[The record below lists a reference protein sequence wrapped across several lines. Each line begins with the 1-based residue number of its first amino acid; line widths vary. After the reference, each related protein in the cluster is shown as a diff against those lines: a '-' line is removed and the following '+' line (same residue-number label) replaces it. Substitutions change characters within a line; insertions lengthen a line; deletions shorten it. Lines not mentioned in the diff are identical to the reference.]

1 MRRSPFPLRGTTAP
15 GPARPVITVEY
26 DTPPEPLPSLV
37 ATPRNS
43 PATPNATHDDRRPL
57 ATAGEKPASRED
69 APLLGPARGGAPLAP
84 SFVTGQSA
92 LPLSM
97 VLNGV
102 SEAVQDAW
110 PIPVWVEA
118 EVAKWRPHGS
128 GHIYLELVE
137 RNAAGQEQ
145 AKANARIWAA
155 HAARLVQRF
164 EVSTGE
170 RLRDG
175 IRSQW
180 RVKPEFSPR
189 YGFGLTIDDIRPVW
203 TPGAHERKKQAIR
216 ERLQAEGLWDRQRSW
231 APPAVITRIGVVAPF
246 DAAGWG
252 DFASEAQR
260 WEAVGLVRTYL
271 RTATFEGDKTSAS
284 VSAALAAFAREQ
296 EACRQASGRP
306 AYDLV
311 VVLRGGGAKTAL
323 AWMDDDA
330 IVRAIASFPGPVWSA
345 IGHEQDEGLP
355 DEVASWSAHTPSKAA
370 QKIWDTLVQETTRA
384 AQAWGDIVTA
394 VKHRPQQLEQAVD
407 HQWASMQQDARQ
419 RLTQMEQGVA
429 HRWDALCRE
438 SQARVDRLG
447 EHVDDLVR
455 EVVGLGPSATLARG
469 YVLVQDAEGRLVRS
483 AVQEA
488 PAPWTLRWADGERQ
502 VQPQPSSNVPVEP
515 DSPAKT
521 SPSSSSLP

>member
-1 MRRSPFPLRGTTAP
+1 MRRSPFPLRGTTPP

-26 DTPPEPLPSLV
+26 DSPPDPLPSLV
-37 ATPRNS
+37 ANPRVR
-43 PATPNATHDDRRPL
+43 PAPVEAVPDRRES
-57 ATAGEKPASRED
+57 TINPAAE
-69 APLLGPARGGAPLAP
+69 APLLGPARGDAPVPP

-145 AKANARIWAA
+145 AKANARIWAT
-155 HAARLVQRF
+155 HAGRLVQRF
-164 EVSTGE
+164 EASTGE

-189 YGFGLTIDDIRPVW
+189 YGFGLTIDDIRAVW

-216 ERLQAEGLWDRQRSW
+216 ERLKADGLWAQQRAW
-231 APPAVITRIGVVAPF
+231 AMPSVITRIGVVAPF

-260 WEAVGLVRTYL
+260 WDTAGLVRTFL

-284 VSAALAAFAREQ
+284 VSAALTAFAQEQ
-296 EACRQASGRP
+296 RACLDATGRP

-311 VVLRGGGAKTAL
+311 IVLRGGGAKTAL
-323 AWMDDDA
+323 AWMDDEA
-330 IVRAIASFPGPVWSA
+330 IVRAIATFPGPVWSA

-355 DEVASWSAHTPSKAA
+355 DEVAAWSAHTPSKAA
-370 QKIWDTLVQETTRA
+370 QRIWDTLVQETTRA
-384 AQAWGDIVTA
+384 AQAWEEIVTA
-394 VKHRPQQLEQAVD
+394 VKHRPQQLELEVD
-407 HQWASMQQDARQ
+407 HQWALVRQDAQQ
-419 RLTQMEQGVA
+419 RLDQLDQGVA
-429 HRWDALCRE
+429 HRWDSLRRDAR
-438 SQARVDRLG
+438 ARVDRLG
-447 EHVDDLVR
+447 EHVDELVR
-455 EVVGLGPSATLARG
+455 EVVGLGPAATLERG
-469 YVLVQDAEGRLVRS
+469 YVLVQDADGRLMRS
-483 AVQEA
+483 ADRPA
-488 PAPWTLRWADGERQ
+488 PAPWTLRWADGERR
-502 VQPQPSSNVPVEP
+502 VHPVGPADLIDPAVPSS
-515 DSPAKT
+515 PA
-521 SPSSSSLP
+521 PGP